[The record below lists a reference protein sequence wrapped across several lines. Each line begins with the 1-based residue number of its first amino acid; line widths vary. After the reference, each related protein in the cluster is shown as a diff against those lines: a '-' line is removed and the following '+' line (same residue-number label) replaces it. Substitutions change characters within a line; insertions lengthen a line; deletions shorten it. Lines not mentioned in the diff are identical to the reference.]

1 MSATAVIYFRFNAI
15 NDMKEEFD
23 ALFDEG
29 TKDNTFITP
38 EYRTALVTTTAKA
51 RTELRKQSRVG
62 SFIIS
67 EAAGKLLRELLTE
80 MDRSGIDKSYFDRI
94 DRNAAAIASTANKLK
109 VGARR
114 DMKQFP

>member
-1 MSATAVIYFRFNAI
+1 MSATAVIYFRLNAI
-15 NDMKEEFD
+15 NDMQEEFD

-38 EYRTALVTTTAKA
+38 EYRTAATAKA
-51 RTELRKQSRVG
+51 CTELRKRSRVG

-94 DRNAAAIASTANKLK
+94 DRNADAIASTADKLK
-109 VGARR
+109 VVARR